1 MVMIFDILVT
11 YVAAVVAYDMWFYV
25 VHRAL
30 HHPWFYKKYHAQ
42 HHRHVRPTWRDA
54 FDSSF
59 VENALSGLGIFVPLL
74 LPKWSGVGLTTA
86 WIYCFFRGLLR
97 HDEQWAWL
105 VGSHHLHHHLNPSVN
120 FSSEYIDKLLGTAA

>member
-1 MVMIFDILVT
+1 MVRHVLAT
-11 YVAAVVAYDMWFYV
+11 YVAAVVGYDVWFYA

-30 HHPWFYKKYHAQ
+30 HHPRFYKKYHAQ
-42 HHRHVRPTWRDA
+42 YHRHVQPTWRDA

-74 LPKWSGVGLTTA
+74 LPEWSSVGLATA
-86 WIYCFFRGLLR
+86 WAYCFVRGLMR
-97 HDEQWAWL
+97 HDKRFTWL

-120 FSSEYIDKLLGTAA
+120 FSSRYVDKVLGTAAF